1 MRGQETAHST
11 FEFDDR
17 NGEDED
23 DVGGIGGGN
32 LNGLELKGLT
42 HKHKRGNLWTR
53 LRGVINLT
61 VAHSSSS
68 NFRLM

>member
-42 HKHKRGNLWTR
+42 RNHKGENVWTR
-53 LRGVINLT
+53 LRRVVNLT
-61 VAHSSSS
+61 VARAHPVI
-68 NFRLM
+68 

>member
-42 HKHKRGNLWTR
+42 HRHKGGTYGQGCAVSRKPNCC
-53 LRGVINLT
+53 
-61 VAHSSSS
+61 APSSS
-68 NFRLM
+68 NFHFM

>member
-23 DVGGIGGGN
+23 GVGGIGGGN

-42 HKHKRGNLWTR
+42 NKHKGKNLWTR
-53 LRGVINLT
+53 LRGVVNLT
-61 VAHSSSS
+61 VARAHSVISA
-68 NFRLM
+68 